1 MESFEEAEAV
11 IREHFEGKQML
22 NLFLFNKQGDQL
34 QYTER
39 VSPYRSFRKRQ
50 TWQECWTNDTN
61 RRFIQI
67 ANKHVK
73 LCAIAMMIRE
83 ISTY

>member
-11 IREHFEGKQML
+11 IREQFEGKQML

-34 QYTER
+34 QYTQRE
-39 VSPYRSFRKRQ
+39 SPYRSFRKRRMR
-50 TWQECWTNDTN
+50 QERWTNDTN
-61 RRFIQI
+61 RRFIEI

-73 LCAIAMMIRE
+73 LCAIAVMIRE
-83 ISTY
+83 LSTY